1 MIRPGLTFGLW
12 CAIAA
17 LLTANNTIGDTWI
30 AGRQGPLLVEWYKV
44 LVPLPYAVAMAIIH
58 ARRTAG
64 PRWRDA
70 ALLAALLWP
79 ASTALLD
86 YAYER
91 LTFGSDT
98 DAFLERFAV
107 QWGAPYPLLMAVLF
121 AAPLVAG
128 WVRSRGATG

>member
-17 LLTANNTIGDTWI
+17 LVVANDTIGDTWI
-30 AGRQGPLLVEWYKV
+30 AASLSVRAVEWYKV
-44 LVPLPYAVAMAIIH
+44 LVPLPYTMLMATIH

-64 PRWRDA
+64 PRWREA

-79 ASTALLD
+79 TSTALVDLLYD
-86 YAYER
+86 R
-91 LTFGSDT
+91 LTFGNDVE
-98 DAFLERFAV
+98 AFINRFAV
-107 QWGAPYPLLMAVLF
+107 QWGAPYPLLLVVLF

-128 WVRSRGATG
+128 GLRARPS